1 MYKFMQNCKYN
12 ECIILIFLFA
22 NFLQIYNR
30 SSITKKINKIQFFC
44 INIQLLY
51 LFCNILMLIC
61 NFVCGIITT
70 AERKE
75 NHETRYTSLF

>member
-1 MYKFMQNCKYN
+1 MYKFMQNYKYN

-30 SSITKKINKIQFFC
+30 SSITKKINKMQFFC

-51 LFCNILMLIC
+51 LFLQHFYVDLQLCLWY
-61 NFVCGIITT
+61 
-70 AERKE
+70 
-75 NHETRYTSLF
+75 NHHRREKGKP